1 MFNLFKIHHEQ
12 KANSNQG
19 TVNLVFLINYEFR
32 PKLKMTFLCAHIF
45 RNTVWDVELKMPSGR
60 CELESR
66 GKVSCVPSTV
76 YFTLC
81 NPDLTYWPYDQ
92 VNCSLRLGAWMQY
105 GEEINIT
112 TTQENVSRDNTGT
125 YQVPVC
131 KHPNIVSILSDF

>member
-1 MFNLFKIHHEQ
+1 MK
-12 KANSNQG
+12 
-19 TVNLVFLINYEFR
+19 LVFLTSYEFR
-32 PKLKMTFLCAHIF
+32 LKLKMTFVCAHIC
-45 RNTVWDVELKMPSGR
+45 RSAVWDVEMKMPSGR
-60 CELESR
+60 CELEST

-112 TTQENVSRDNTGT
+112 TVQENVSSDKTGI
-125 YQVPVC
+125 YHVPVS
-131 KHPNIVSILSDF
+131 KHPNVICTLANF